1 MHLIKLSED
10 DLKKV
15 SSQLTIQR
23 AESYVGNFYDCSLND
38 KVLSGKIRGNH
49 GEYSVEVS
57 FNDAGEISAHKC
69 MCETSKEEF
78 CKHAA
83 ALGLTYIYTPWLFSG
98 KRINHEDV
106 KTFDELKYYIATT
119 PLKEMITNLKSAGYS
134 LADIAELL
142 KISVLQL
149 STIVNSPAYGAYQAC
164 MFLSVG

>member
-69 MCETSKEEF
+69 M
-78 CKHAA
+78 
-83 ALGLTYIYTPWLFSG
+83 
-98 KRINHEDV
+98 
-106 KTFDELKYYIATT
+106 
-119 PLKEMITNLKSAGYS
+119 
-134 LADIAELL
+134 
-142 KISVLQL
+142 
-149 STIVNSPAYGAYQAC
+149 
-164 MFLSVG
+164 